1 MASGRQVAEENLA
14 SFVAWLSSKS
24 DDDFREYVHQGK
36 LKRSEIAAECCF
48 GKSALVQNPAI
59 KSALEALEDGL
70 RERGVLPPLKTAS
83 SSVEG
88 DQPEPAMR
96 DRDANQRRRDGQ
108 RLNALEQENASLR
121 AELSQ
126 AKAMLD
132 RFKLLAQFMD
142 ETGRLPR

>member
-14 SFVAWLSSKS
+14 SFVAWLASKS

-70 RERGVLPPLKTAS
+70 
-83 SSVEG
+83 SVG
-88 DQPEPAMR
+88 ADGKLTHPA
-96 DRDANQRRRDGQ
+96 D
-108 RLNALEQENASLR
+108 
-121 AELSQ
+121 
-126 AKAMLD
+126 
-132 RFKLLAQFMD
+132 
-142 ETGRLPR
+142 